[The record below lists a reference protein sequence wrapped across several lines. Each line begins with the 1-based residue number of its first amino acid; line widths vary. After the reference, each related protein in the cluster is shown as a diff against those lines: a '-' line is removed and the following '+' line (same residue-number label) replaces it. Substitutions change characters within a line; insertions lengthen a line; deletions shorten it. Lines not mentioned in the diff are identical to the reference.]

1 MVQKREGGE
10 KKDLRNKKIKLKATD
25 AHPYLPEGKVFEVH
39 PVHKETLLERQW
51 AVEENEKN
59 TKASNPV
66 GLKETDNMIQ
76 TSNDE
81 GKENKSRGGKKKA
94 DDPVDPNAQP

>member
-66 GLKETDNMIQ
+66 GIKQTDNMIQ
-76 TSNDE
+76 TSGE
-81 GKENKSRGGKKKA
+81 EKEQKTGRKKKENE
-94 DDPVDPNAQP
+94 PDPNAQP